1 MTRVYRAYT
10 ATLQGAYLDIR
21 GQRSARPELYMSDS
35 YAEAQKFGEAVR
47 AAGGAGI
54 LYDSLRRRTGVN
66 VVAHRPR
73 NIAGIAQTDHFEVAV
88 SSSGRTIEVRKLRT

>member
-10 ATLQGAYLDIR
+10 ATLQGEYLDIR
-21 GQRSARPELYMSDS
+21 GQQSVRPDLYASDS

-47 AAGGAGI
+47 ASGGGGI
-54 LYDSLRRRTGVN
+54 LYDSLRRRSGVN

-73 NIAGIAQTDHFEVAV
+73 NIAGVAQTDHFEITV
-88 SSSGRTIEVRKLRT
+88 SSTGRDIEVRKLKT